1 MPSYLD
7 FNSTKSFRD
16 SILSRTLQAPNG
28 PQTFNSSNYL
38 VQTLSDFAN
47 VDPGEVDTNRR
58 NDLSVP
64 QSTNTY
70 KPITYFVKENIET
83 LPRRANLN
91 LYFNGSPYF
100 RAENHNL
107 IGILS
112 NSNYDNESELFKF
125 AASYIRDRNE
135 KGPFY
140 ARLQQNLYTATV
152 GRVRILDAL
161 NGNLSTAINIVRGKE
176 ALIAKN
182 YKITTSKT
190 IPGQAID
197 FLQTI
202 NGLTFPFPEIPGD
215 YLSNPANPVNYREK
229 IDPDTGQPEVKTQM
243 GKVFQDLTGAL
254 GSLIGIQR
262 RPKLSRKPS
271 DLLIEYMGDGQKQ
284 ILFDLLSYS
293 TYAPNYTTTARSQQ
307 SSKIFSFVDKLAQ
320 GVKNILGT
328 EAPAG
333 RAYIG
338 DDRGNDVKFATND
351 FYDRPVRSSY
361 YLSLMFDEKSA
372 ILFKRD
378 KNYTEGGSISGNLTW
393 YSARNNININEEYIN
408 DSLSSTKT
416 FRSDSILGL
425 TQKILDSRPK
435 DGGAAKSH
443 VANVIDQTTRIF
455 QDGDVYHAR
464 GSAVQSPSIFKTKD
478 LSGHEFCRTW
488 TKNRPYLKYNDT
500 MKKGSNIR
508 KYPGS
513 VISDP
518 WNLNIAPISD
528 GKKDFRTS
536 TNIGENYKYGPDRD
550 GKTFYA
556 KKYMFSIENLA
567 WKTSNREGF
576 MLADLPVAERGP
588 NGGRVMWFPPYDLKV
603 TENNSARW
611 ESNSFLGR
619 PEPIYT
625 YQNTERSG
633 TINFKIVVDHPS
645 ILNLLT
651 REYFDTFSTPEEIEN
666 FLNAFFAGCQDIDFY
681 DLMRRHTTLTQDD
694 AKLIDAYL
702 NKGGEYDIIKN
713 YKTTSQNIVTD
724 NLSTGTSNT
733 GTSGTESLAV
743 TELNFDN
750 AEPTSNPSTTASSGY
765 TSFYTTYYGKKS
777 TYTSQLFSNLTTL
790 LTSFT
795 TNALRDKKNIWGTE
809 SPLGA
814 SLSTDQVLKLNGY
827 FDGMQSNYNQYNT
840 KLSTL
845 KTDITNKTVQS
856 IKVNISSSTS
866 SIDTVDYNS
875 RLSLRRSYS
884 VVLDIFQKISAN
896 GTTYPTIKWVDSP
909 TGTSTITNTTYN
921 LSEFGYDGV
930 QGTIQIDTT
939 NIGETYS
946 GNASNTLDTDCR
958 NRDFRQVTNLNIV
971 SPISFFC
978 RKSEVS
984 FTYQKTAPTTPTTT
998 NPAQASRLKIVEDG
1012 QTNTQSG
1019 VRKPPIDVMKR
1030 IVMKTLSE
1038 SYYFKKLNETDP
1050 FVFKSL
1056 AEKLKYFH
1064 PGFHS
1069 TTPEGLNSRLTFLQ
1083 QCIRP
1088 GDTIPIKGL
1097 SDDSDLPAR
1106 NTTFGPPPICILR
1119 IGDFYH
1125 SKVVIRDVNI
1135 SYDDGTWDLNPE
1147 GIGLQPMIANVQL
1160 QVNFIGGQGLEKPI
1174 ERLQNALS
1182 SNFYANTEIY
1192 DERSQISLTGE
1203 DLENYNKFSKEQL
1216 QSLQSPVQS
1225 ASKTL
1230 NDALMGPIE

>member
-28 PQTFNSSNYL
+28 PQTFNASNYL
-38 VQTLSDFAN
+38 VQTLNDSPN
-47 VDPGEVDTNRR
+47 VDQGSVDTNRR
-58 NDLSVP
+58 GDLSVP
-64 QSTNTY
+64 QSNNTY
-70 KPITYFVKENIET
+70 KPLTYFVKENIET

-107 IGILS
+107 ISILS
-112 NSNYDNESELFKF
+112 NDNYDNESELFKF

-176 ALIAKN
+176 SLVAKN
-182 YKITTSKT
+182 YKITTANT

-197 FLQTI
+197 FLQTV

-229 IDPDTGQPEVKTQM
+229 IDPDNGQPVEKTQA
-243 GKVFQDLTGAL
+243 GKIFQDLTGAL

-284 ILFDLLSYS
+284 TLFDLLSYS

-307 SSKIFSFVDKLAQ
+307 SSKIFSFVDKIAQ

-338 DDRGNDVKFATND
+338 DDRGNDVKYATND
-351 FYDRPVRSSY
+351 FNDRPVRSSY

-372 ILFKRD
+372 LLFKRD
-378 KNYTEGGSISGNLTW
+378 RNYTEMGSISGNLTW
-393 YSARNNININEEYIN
+393 YSAKNNININEENIG
-408 DSLSSTKT
+408 DSLSKNKT
-416 FRSDSILGL
+416 FRTDSILGL
-425 TQKILDSRPK
+425 TQRILDTRPK

-443 VANVIDQTTRIF
+443 IANVIDQTTRVF

-464 GSAVQSPSIFKTKD
+464 GSAVQSPSVFKTKD
-478 LSGHEFCRTW
+478 LDGTEFCRTW
-488 TKNRPYLKYNDT
+488 TKNRPYIKFRDT

-528 GKKDFRTS
+528 GKKDFRSS
-536 TNIGENYKYGPDRD
+536 TNIGENYKYGSDRD
-550 GKTFYA
+550 GNTFYA

-576 MLADLPVAERGP
+576 TVKDLPVAERGP
-588 NGGRVMWFPPYDLKV
+588 NGGRVMWFAPYDLKV

-611 ESNSFLGR
+611 ESNTFLGR

-633 TINFKIVVDHPS
+633 NISFKVVVDHPS
-645 ILNLLT
+645 ILNVLV
-651 REYFDTFSTPEEIEN
+651 RDFFDKFPSPESVEN
-666 FLNAFFAGCQDIDFY
+666 YINAFFAGCQEIDFY
-681 DLMRRHTTLTQDD
+681 DIMRRYTTLSDD
-694 AKLIDAYL
+694 DTKLIDAYL
-702 NKGGEYDIIKN
+702 NKNGDFDTAQNFKSKLIN
-713 YKTTSQNIVTD
+713 TVVDNPSTATT
-724 NLSTGTSNT
+724 NT
-733 GTSGTESLAV
+733 GQLTTESL
-743 TELNFDN
+743 TETILNFDN
-750 AEPTSNPSTTASSGY
+750 AAPSANPDTT
-765 TSFYTTYYGKKS
+765 TQLDYTTLYNSYQGQRS
-777 TYTSQLFSNLTTL
+777 DYMTSLDNNLTTL
-790 LTSFT
+790 LASNS
-795 TNALRDKKNIWGTE
+795 TNALWDKKNIWGTD
-809 SPLGA
+809 SPTGTSITLRTQQT
-814 SLSTDQVLKLNGY
+814 SKLEGY
-827 FDGMQSNYNQYNT
+827 FDTMDTNYSQYNS
-840 KLSTL
+840 KVSTL
-845 KTDITNKTVQS
+845 KSDISGKTVQS
-856 IKVNISSSTS
+856 IKVDILSSTS
-866 SIDTVDYNS
+866 SIDSVDYNS

-884 VVLDIFQKISAN
+884 VVLDLFKKISIDGN
-896 GTTYPTIKWVDSP
+896 TKPTIKWVTSP
-909 TGTSTITNTTYN
+909 SGGATLVTHTYN
-921 LSEFGYDGV
+921 LSDFGYEGV
-930 QGTIQIDTT
+930 KGTIQINAN

-946 GNASNTLDTDCR
+946 GNASNSIDTDCV
-958 NRDFRQVTNLNIV
+958 NRDFRFVNNLNIV
-971 SPISFFC
+971 APISFFC
-978 RKSEVS
+978 RKSEIK
-984 FTYQKTAPTTPTTT
+984 FEYQKNAVAAPTT
-998 NPAQASRLKIVEDG
+998 NQQPAQASKLIAETV
-1012 QTNTQSG
+1012 QTPT
-1019 VRKPPIDVMKR
+1019 RKPPIDVMKR
-1030 IVMKTLSE
+1030 IIMKTLSE
-1038 SYYFKKLNETDP
+1038 SYYFKKLEDTDP

-1056 AEKLKYFH
+1056 KDKLKYFH

-1069 TTPEGLNSRLTFLQ
+1069 TTPEGLNSRLTFLH

-1097 SDDSDLPAR
+1097 SDNSDLNAR
-1106 NTTFGPPPICILR
+1106 NTTFGPPPICVLR

-1174 ERLQNALS
+1174 EQLQNALS

-1192 DERSQISLTGE
+1192 DERSKVSLTGQ
-1203 DLENYNKFSKEQL
+1203 DLENYNKFTKEQL
-1216 QSLQSPVQS
+1216 QSLQTSVESPK
-1225 ASKTL
+1225 KTL
-1230 NDALMGPIE
+1230 TTPVMGPEE

>member
-58 NDLSVP
+58 DDLSVP

-70 KPITYFVKENIET
+70 KPIRYFVKENIET

-100 RAENHNL
+100 RSENHNL
-107 IGILS
+107 VSILS

-176 ALIAKN
+176 SLVAKN
-182 YKITTSKT
+182 YKITTART
-190 IPGQAID
+190 IAGQAID

-202 NGLTFPFPEIPGD
+202 NGITFPFPEIPGD
-215 YLSNPANPVNYREK
+215 YLSNPANPVNYRE
-229 IDPDTGQPEVKTQM
+229 INESTGEEIKKTQM

-307 SSKIFSFVDKLAQ
+307 SSKIFSFVDKIAQ
-320 GVKNILGT
+320 GAKNILGT

-338 DDRGNDVKFATND
+338 DDRGNDVKYATND
-351 FYDRPVRSSY
+351 FNDRPVRSSY
-361 YLSLMFDEKSA
+361 YLSLMFHEESA

-378 KNYTEGGSISGNLTW
+378 KNYSEGGSISGNLTW
-393 YSARNNININEEYIN
+393 YSTINNIDINEKYIN
-408 DSLSSTKT
+408 GSLSKTKK
-416 FRSDSILGL
+416 FREDSILGL
-425 TQKILDSRPK
+425 TQKILDTRPK

-443 VANVIDQTTRIF
+443 IANVIDQTTRIF

-464 GSAVQSPSIFKTKD
+464 GSAVQSPSVFKTKD
-478 LSGHEFCRTW
+478 LDGTEFCRTW
-488 TKNRPYLKYNDT
+488 TKNRPYLNYNDT

-528 GKKDFRTS
+528 GKKDFGTS
-536 TNIGENYKYGPDRD
+536 TNIGKGYQYGADKD

-567 WKTSNREGF
+567 WKTSNRPGF
-576 MLADLPVAERGP
+576 TVADLPIAERGP

-603 TENNSARW
+603 SENNSARW

-633 TINFKIVVDHPS
+633 TIGFKIVVDHPS

-651 REYFDTFSTPEEIEN
+651 NELFKNPGTPESDEN
-666 FLNAFFAGCQDIDFY
+666 FLNAFFAGCKDIDFY
-681 DLMRRHTTLTQDD
+681 ELMRNNTTLTKDD
-694 AKLIDAYL
+694 TDLIQAYL
-702 NKGGEYDIIKN
+702 NEGGDFDIINK
-713 YKTTSQNIVTD
+713 YTSTIQNVVTD
-724 NLSTGTSNT
+724 NPSVGTSNT

-743 TELNFDN
+743 TALNFDN
-750 AEPTSNPSTTASSGY
+750 GLPTVNPDTTTSSEY
-765 TSFYTTYYGKKS
+765 TSLYNTYYGKKS
-777 TYTSQLFSNLTTL
+777 TYTSQLFSNLNTL
-790 LTSFT
+790 LASST

-809 SPLGA
+809 TPLGA
-814 SLSTDQVLKLNGY
+814 SLITDQVLKLNGY
-827 FDGMQSNYNQYNT
+827 FDEMQSNYNQYNT
-840 KLSTL
+840 KLTTL

-884 VVLDIFQKISAN
+884 VVLDIFKKISAN

-909 TGTSTITNTTYN
+909 TGTSTATNASYN
-921 LSEFGYDGV
+921 LSEFGYEGL

-939 NIGETYS
+939 NVGETYS
-946 GNASNTLDTDCR
+946 GNATSTLDTNCI

-971 SPISFFC
+971 APISFFC

-1038 SYYFKKLNETDP
+1038 SYYFKKLEETDE

-1056 AEKLKYFH
+1056 KEKLKYFH

-1088 GDTIPIKGL
+1088 GDTIPIKGV

-1106 NTTFGPPPICILR
+1106 NTTFGPPPICVLR

-1125 SKVVIRDVNI
+1125 SKVVIRDINI
-1135 SYDDGTWDLNPE
+1135 SYEEGTWDLNPE
-1147 GIGLQPMIANVQL
+1147 GIGMQPMIASVQL

-1203 DLENYNKFSKEQL
+1203 NLKNYNTLTKEQL
-1216 QSLQSPVQS
+1216 GLLVKPKES
-1225 ASKTL
+1225 ASKTV
-1230 NDALMGPIE
+1230 NDALMGPTE

>member
-28 PQTFNSSNYL
+28 PQTFNASNYL
-38 VQTLSDFAN
+38 VQTLNDSPN
-47 VDPGEVDTNRR
+47 VDPGAVDTNRR
-58 NDLSVP
+58 GDLSVP
-64 QSTNTY
+64 QSNNTY
-70 KPITYFVKENIET
+70 KPLTYFVKENIET

-112 NSNYDNESELFKF
+112 NDNYDNESELFKF

-176 ALIAKN
+176 SLVAKN
-182 YKITTSKT
+182 YKITTANT

-243 GKVFQDLTGAL
+243 GKVFQDVTGAL

-293 TYAPNYTTTARSQQ
+293 TYAPNYTTSARSQQ

-320 GVKNILGT
+320 GAKNILGV

-333 RAYIG
+333 RAYVG
-338 DDRGNDVKFATND
+338 DDRGNDVKYATND

-378 KNYTEGGSISGNLTW
+378 KNFSEGGSISGNLTW
-393 YSARNNININEEYIN
+393 YSARNNININEENIG
-408 DSLSSTKT
+408 DSLSNSKT

-464 GSAVQSPSIFKTKD
+464 GSAVQSPSVFKTKD
-478 LSGHEFCRTW
+478 LNGTEFCRTW
-488 TKNRPYLKYNDT
+488 TKNRPYIKFRDT

-528 GKKDFRTS
+528 GKKDFRSS
-536 TNIGENYKYGPDRD
+536 TNIGENYKYGSDRD
-550 GKTFYA
+550 GNTFYA

-567 WKTSNREGF
+567 WKTSNRDGF
-576 MLADLPVAERGP
+576 TVRDLPVSERGP
-588 NGGRVMWFPPYDLKV
+588 NGGRVMWFAPYDLKV
-603 TENNSARW
+603 SETNSARW

-633 TINFKIVVDHPS
+633 TIGFKVVVDHPS
-645 ILNLLT
+645 ILNLLV
-651 REYFDTFSTPEEIEN
+651 RDFFDNFPSPEAVEN
-666 FLNAFFAGCQDIDFY
+666 YINAFFAGCQEIDFY
-681 DLMRRHTTLTQDD
+681 DIMRRYTTLTDDD

-702 NKGGEYDIIKN
+702 NKNGDFDVARNFKSKLMN
-713 YKTTSQNIVTD
+713 TVVD
-724 NLSTGTSNT
+724 NQSTATSNT
-733 GTSGTESLAV
+733 GELTTESLPPTA
-743 TELNFDN
+743 LYFDN
-750 AEPTSNPSTTASSGY
+750 AEPLSTTTISS
-765 TSFYTTYYGKKS
+765 SPYTTLYN
-777 TYTSQLFSNLTTL
+777 TYTTKKIDYTTSLDADLLTL
-790 LTSFT
+790 LANNSA
-795 TNALRDKKNIWGTE
+795 NALWDKKNIWGTE
-809 SPLGA
+809 TPSGSPSTLSAEQASKLG
-814 SLSTDQVLKLNGY
+814 SY
-827 FDGMQSNYNQYNT
+827 FDTMDTNYSQYNS
-840 KLSTL
+840 KVSTL
-845 KTDITNKTVQS
+845 KSDIESNTVQT
-856 IKVNISSSTS
+856 ITVDILSSTS
-866 SIDTVDYNS
+866 SIATIDYNS

-884 VVLDIFQKISAN
+884 VIMDLFNKISIDG
-896 GTTYPTIKWVDSP
+896 GTTKPTITWVDSP
-909 TGTSTITNTTYN
+909 SGGATLVTHKYK
-921 LSEFGYDGV
+921 LSDFGYTNAKGE
-930 QGTIQIDTT
+930 IQINAN

-946 GNASNTLDTDCR
+946 GNASNSVDTNCQ
-958 NRDFRQVTNLNIV
+958 NRDFRFVNNLNIV
-971 SPISFFC
+971 APISFFC
-978 RKSEVS
+978 RKSEIN
-984 FTYQKTAPTTPTTT
+984 FTYQKSAVVAPPTPQQSAQVSKLVTETVQTPT
-998 NPAQASRLKIVEDG
+998 
-1012 QTNTQSG
+1012 
-1019 VRKPPIDVMKR
+1019 RKPPIDVMKR
-1030 IVMKTLSE
+1030 IIMKTLSE
-1038 SYYFKKLNETDP
+1038 SYYFKKLEDTDP

-1056 AEKLKYFH
+1056 KDKLKYFH

-1069 TTPEGLNSRLTFLQ
+1069 TTPEGLNSRLTFLH

-1097 SDDSDLPAR
+1097 SDNSDLNAR
-1106 NTTFGPPPICILR
+1106 NTTFGPPPVCVLR

-1125 SKVVIRDVNI
+1125 SKVIIRDINI

-1147 GIGLQPMIANVQL
+1147 GIGLQPMIANVTL

-1174 ERLQNALS
+1174 EQLQNALS

-1192 DERSQISLTGE
+1192 DERSQVSLTGQ
-1203 DLENYNKFSKEQL
+1203 DLENYNKFTKEQL
-1216 QSLQSPVQS
+1216 QELQTSVESPK
-1225 ASKTL
+1225 KTL
-1230 NDALMGPIE
+1230 STPVMGPEP